1 MASVRRVLKRCG
13 IRLPFSAV
21 ICPEHVK
28 SITIDPEWRVQI
40 TVCQKL
46 VFLERPEAGDLH
58 DTCAVARETALHDFH
73 RQSFDSAET
82 GRHKLAPD
90 QIVVDWQP
98 KGTVVPYALYD
109 HEFNWSP
116 SGARQE
122 PAFSSEFVCEMKT
135 GSFMLEFVAPG
146 PFEAAVVFER
156 PRWPMLNN
164 EYRLM
169 KYALKQLEAKSPY
182 TAKIDQGR
190 VESTILAP
198 RLGTRY
204 ICVAFQFNGI
214 AQWQERLRSAS
225 LIGRMR
231 QLIGLQPT

>member
-1 MASVRRVLKRCG
+1 
-13 IRLPFSAV
+13 
-21 ICPEHVK
+21 
-28 SITIDPEWRVQI
+28 
-40 TVCQKL
+40 
-46 VFLERPEAGDLH
+46 
-58 DTCAVARETALHDFH
+58 
-73 RQSFDSAET
+73 
-82 GRHKLAPD
+82 
-90 QIVVDWQP
+90 
-98 KGTVVPYALYD
+98 
-109 HEFNWSP
+109 
-116 SGARQE
+116 
-122 PAFSSEFVCEMKT
+122 
-135 GSFMLEFVAPG
+135 
-146 PFEAAVVFER
+146 
-156 PRWPMLNN
+156 MLNN